1 MLAGVSAFIVLQG
14 QGRHL
19 GLDDPN
25 DLLDN
30 GQPSLR
36 KVVDAPRSGGY
47 HGYHGAYG
55 VPEPAV
61 LNVQKIDHELVGRR
75 YLRFFGLRSCRHGR
89 NAVGDEEHVAFDEL
103 RDEVPPQLRGDL
115 ERVHAQRKQD
125 LNDVLRVA
133 VHLLGFQE
141 LHPVLIQH

>member
-1 MLAGVSAFIVLQG
+1 M
-14 QGRHL
+14 
-19 GLDDPN
+19 
-25 DLLDN
+25 
-30 GQPSLR
+30 
-36 KVVDAPRSGGY
+36 
-47 HGYHGAYG
+47 
-55 VPEPAV
+55 PEPAV

-75 YLRFFGLRSCRHGR
+75 YLRFFGLCSCRHRR
-89 NAVGDEEHVAFDEL
+89 NAVRDEKHVAFDEL